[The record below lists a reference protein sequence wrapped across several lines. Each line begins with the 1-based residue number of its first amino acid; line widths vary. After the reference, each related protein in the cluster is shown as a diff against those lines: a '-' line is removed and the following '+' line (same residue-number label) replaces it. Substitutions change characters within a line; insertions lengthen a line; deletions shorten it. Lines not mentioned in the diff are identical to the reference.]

1 MDSFPPPD
9 PDRLPKPSDTE
20 RAAVGLERWRDAAD
34 GIGDSELSGYA
45 TRLAAEPAGRALLEA
60 VFGNSPFLS
69 QCMIVDPPF
78 VRSLIEDGPDASL
91 AAILES
97 VATLDGPDART
108 ADVMSGLRR
117 ARRRAAL
124 TIALADIAGAWPL
137 ERVTG
142 ALTGFAEAVLGAA
155 SRTLLREAAAAG
167 AFTLADPERVEPGS
181 GFIILGMG
189 KLGARELN
197 YSSDVDLILLFDR
210 DSIDTANADGL
221 QSHFTRLARN
231 LGRMLSE
238 RTRDGYV
245 FRTDL
250 RLRPDPGATPPAIS
264 TLAAETYYE
273 SMGQNWERA
282 AFIKARCVAGD
293 RRAGAAFLRNLV
305 PFIWRKHLDFAALRD
320 IHSIKR
326 QIMAQRGGHDIAVA
340 GHNIKLGRGGIREIE
355 LFAQTQQLIWGGR
368 DAGLRDSATCDG
380 LRALAAAG
388 HARAETAER
397 LISAYRFLRRVEHR
411 LQMIDDE
418 QTHTLPT
425 DEPGIEALAR
435 FLGHDDGAA
444 FRDELLG
451 HLRAVEG
458 HYAELFEEA
467 PALGGPGNLVF
478 TGGDHD
484 PDTLATIETLGFSDP
499 EAVSSLIRAWHHG
512 RYRAMRSTRARE
524 LLTELTPALL
534 DALAKTASPSVAFVK
549 FDEFLARLPAGV
561 PLFSLFHANPGLLT
575 LVTEIMGDAPRL
587 ADHLSRH
594 AAVLDAVL
602 SAGFFDPPPPAK
614 ALEEDLAAALEQA
627 RDFQDVLD
635 ITRRWAN
642 DRKFQVGVQ
651 MLRGSI
657 AAEAAG
663 GALSDVAEAT
673 IRALMPAVESALAA
687 RHGRVPGGGVA
698 VVALGKLGGREMT
711 MSSDLDLLFVYDAP
725 ADAEASD
732 GAKPLAPGH
741 YFSRSSQR
749 FLNAI
754 TALTGEGRLYEVD
767 MRLRPSGHAG
777 PIASSLEAFVRYHAE
792 NAWAWE
798 HMALTRARVVAGG
811 SALAG
816 RVRGAIDAV
825 LTRRRDPDRL
835 LREVADMRA
844 RMVRERP
851 PLSPWDVKHLSGGLV
866 DIEFI
871 AQYLE
876 LRHADAHPE
885 VLSPST
891 GEALDRL
898 AAAGCLDERAAGELG
913 EALALWRRVQGML
926 RLTVEGAFVE
936 ERATEGLRAALARYA
951 GSPDFEALKRRMSA
965 VAERASAHFG
975 ALVAEP
981 GAALGAAPKPDPR
994 TEHRA

>member
-9 PDRLPKPSDTE
+9 PKRLPKPGDPA
-20 RAAVGLERWRDAAD
+20 RAAVGLERWRDMTD
-34 GIGDSELSGYA
+34 QIGDSELAGF
-45 TRLAAEPAGRALLEA
+45 TRRLAAEPASRALLEA

-69 QCMIVDPPF
+69 QCLLVDPPF
-78 VRSLIEDGPDASL
+78 VRSLVEHGPDASV
-91 AAILES
+91 AAILADIATMGNPGTRTEE
-97 VATLDGPDART
+97 VA
-108 ADVMSGLRR
+108 SGLRQ
-117 ARRRAAL
+117 AKRRAAL
-124 TIALADIAGAWPL
+124 AIALADITGAWTL
-137 ERVTG
+137 ERVTD
-142 ALTGFAEAVLGAA
+142 ALTGLAEAALGAA
-155 SRTLLREAAAAG
+155 TRTLLRDAAAAG
-167 AFTLADPERVEPGS
+167 AFTLADPERIEPGS
-181 GFIILGMG
+181 GFIVLGMG

-197 YSSDVDLILLFDR
+197 YSSDIDLILLFDR
-210 DSIDTANADGL
+210 EAIETADTDAL

-238 RTRDGYV
+238 RTSDGYV

-264 TLAAETYYE
+264 TLAAEAYYE

-293 RRAGAAFLRNLV
+293 REAGDAFLRHLV
-305 PFIWRKHLDFAALRD
+305 PFVWRKHLDFAALRD

-326 QIMAQRGGHDIAVA
+326 QIMAQRGGRAIAVA

-355 LFAQTQQLIWGGR
+355 FFAQTQQLIWGGR
-368 DAGLRDSATCDG
+368 DAGLRDSGTCAALG
-380 LRALAAAG
+380 ALAAAG
-388 HARAETAER
+388 HTRAETAER
-397 LISAYRFLRRVEHR
+397 LIAAYRFLRRLEHR
-411 LQMIDDE
+411 LQMIDDK

-425 DEPGIEALAR
+425 EEAGIEALAR
-435 FLGHDDGAA
+435 FLGYADGTA
-444 FRDELLG
+444 FRAELLD
-451 HLRAVEG
+451 HLRAVEA
-458 HYAELFEEA
+458 HYAALFEEA

-484 PDTLATIETLGFSDP
+484 PDTLATIESLGFSNP
-499 EAVSSLIRAWHHG
+499 EAISSHIRAWHHG

-534 DALAKTASPSVAFVK
+534 DALAKTASPSVAFAK

-587 ADHLSRH
+587 ADHLSRN

-602 SAGFFDPPPPAK
+602 TSGFFDPPPPSD
-614 ALEEDLAAALEQA
+614 ALEEELAAALEQA

-657 AAEAAG
+657 GAEAAG
-663 GALSDVAEAT
+663 RALSDVADAT
-673 IRALMPAVESALAA
+673 LRAVLPVVESELAA
-687 RHGRVPGGGVA
+687 RQGRVPGGGMA

-725 ADAEASD
+725 PHAEASD
-732 GAKPLAPGH
+732 GAKPLATGH
-741 YFSRSSQR
+741 YFARLSQR

-767 MRLRPSGHAG
+767 MRLRPSGNAG

-792 NAWAWE
+792 SAWTWE
-798 HMALTRARVVAGG
+798 RLALTRARVVA
-811 SALAG
+811 SEATLAKRMQDAAHAAL
-816 RVRGAIDAV
+816 
-825 LTRRRDPDRL
+825 TSPRDPDTL
-835 LREVADMRA
+835 LREVANMRL
-844 RMVRERP
+844 RMARERP
-851 PLSPWDVKHLSGGLV
+851 PRSAWDVKYLPGGLV

-871 AQYLE
+871 AQYLQ
-876 LRHADAHPE
+876 LRHAEAHPE

-898 AAAGCLDERAAGELG
+898 ATAGFLGQAAAEELG

-936 ERATEGLRAALARYA
+936 ESAPEGLRTALSRYA
-951 GSPDFEALKRRMSA
+951 GSPDFEALKRRMA
-965 VAERASAHFG
+965 ATAERASAHYG
-975 ALVAEP
+975 AILAEP
-981 GAALGAAPKPDPR
+981 AAALGPAPERAAETGR
-994 TEHRA
+994 NT